1 MQDFIESFLALTEG
15 AVSPENF
22 RLWSAISLIG
32 GALGRRVSAK
42 TGKGHVYPNLYTL
55 LVGPP
60 GAGKSIVE
68 TVKELWSTTREPGG
82 SKTAF
87 KVASNSITSASIVD
101 ELEKAKFTKIM
112 PSGPPFVYHSL
123 LVASEELQVLLPG
136 YDTMIIGK
144 LNELYNNS
152 SVPYTES
159 RRTGSV
165 RELTIEN
172 PNLNIIAGAQP
183 AYFASTFPE
192 EVWSTGF
199 ARRVIM
205 VYSDE
210 HIVKSLWYEPAVAPE
225 LQPWLCQQLARY
237 SQLMG
242 VMKWTP
248 QAAELLDIWHMK
260 GGPPQPTHSK
270 LAQYARNRSVNII
283 KLSTIS
289 AVSANK
295 QTPAGPLIIEENDVA
310 RSIEWLT
317 SAEARMP
324 DIFRAMIGRS
334 DKDVIEELHLYVSTM
349 YAKGGKKPVPGEGL
363 MRFLLQRVPTEK
375 AEKIIEIAVKAN
387 IIARPPGTVD
397 LYTPRP
403 RAEHE
408 GTE

>member
-15 AVSPENF
+15 AVSPQNF
-22 RLWSAISLIG
+22 RLWSAVSLIG

-42 TGKGHVYPNLYTL
+42 TGKGHVFPNLYVL

-60 GAGKSIVE
+60 GAGKSIIE
-68 TVKELWSTTREPGG
+68 AVKELWATTKEPGG
-82 SKTAF
+82 KGPVF

-101 ELEKAKFTKIM
+101 ELTKAKFTKIM

-152 SVPYTES
+152 PVPYTES

-210 HIVKSLWYEPAVAPE
+210 HMLNSLWFEPAVDPG
-225 LQPWLCQQLARY
+225 LQPWLSQRLAQI
-237 SQLMG
+237 SQLFG
-242 VMKWTP
+242 VMKWTS
-248 QAAELLDIWHMK
+248 QAAELIDSWHMK
-260 GGPPQPTHSK
+260 GGPPVPTHSK
-270 LAQYARNRSVNII
+270 LAQYSRNRSVNII
-283 KLSTIS
+283 KLATIS
-289 AVSANK
+289 AVSR
-295 QTPAGPLIIEENDVA
+295 GGELVIEENDVA
-310 RSIEWLT
+310 RAIQWLT
-317 SAEARMP
+317 AAEARMP
-324 DIFRAMIGRS
+324 DIFRAMIGKS

-349 YAKGGKKPVPGEGL
+349 YAKEGKKPLPGDSL
-363 MRFLLQRVPTEK
+363 LRFLLQRVPHDK
-375 AEKIIEIAVKAN
+375 AEKLIEVAVRAN
-387 IIARPPGTVD
+387 ILAKSSTGID
-397 LYTPRP
+397 LYIPKPRI
-403 RAEHE
+403 EHE